1 MLQCNKCRGGCRCR
15 RSLQPVRP
23 QIYGIVAALGLV
35 GPLACGHLAAQ
46 ELPAA
51 ATDELV
57 QRLSAAIGAA
67 PEVLPQGVR
76 FIVRFDQD
84 VSGLSVGAPVTV
96 KGLRVGTV
104 REVAV
109 VIDSTTAV
117 IDVPVVIDV
126 VPERITVDGGEPEDA
141 AAVHD
146 LARRLVAGGLR
157 AGLESATPLGGPQRV
172 TLAFVP
178 DAEAAE
184 LGEGGRYP
192 EIPTAPSLA
201 DELRGTVEILLDRV
215 AALPLEQVVEELMAT
230 LAELRALV
238 TAPEIR
244 EMLDTVGAVS
254 DELRDLIAGPELR
267 EALTAVV
274 DAGDELRE
282 LAAGLDA
289 RLEPSIGALQRAAGS
304 IETAAGQSTVAING
318 LEQTIGPRSP
328 LWDELLQTSRELAG
342 TTRALRLLIEYLE
355 RHPDALIRG
364 RRETQP

>member
-1 MLQCNKCRGGCRCR
+1 MLQCNKWGVSR
-15 RSLQPVRP
+15 RWDLPFQPVRLRP
-23 QIYGIVAALGLV
+23 VVTVAALALIGS
-35 GPLACGHLAAQ
+35 LACGQAGAQ
-46 ELPAA
+46 EPPGL
-51 ATDELV
+51 ATDDLV
-57 QRLSAAIGAA
+57 QRLTAAIGAA
-67 PEVLPQGVR
+67 PEELPEGVR

-109 VIDSTTAV
+109 VIDSTAAV

-126 VPERITVDGGEPEDA
+126 VPERITVDGGTPENA
-141 AAVHD
+141 AAVQD
-146 LARRLVAGGLR
+146 LAARLVAGGLR

-178 DAEAAE
+178 DAEPAE

-192 EIPTAPSLA
+192 EIPTAPSLV
-201 DELRGTVEILLDRV
+201 DELRGTLETLLERM
-215 AALPLEQVVEELMAT
+215 AALPLEQVVAELTAT

-254 DELRDLIAGPELR
+254 DELRSLIAGPELR
-267 EALTAVV
+267 EALSAVV
-274 DAGDELRE
+274 DAGEELRA

-304 IETAAGQSTVAING
+304 IETAADQSTVAISG

-364 RRETQP
+364 RQETQP

>member
-1 MLQCNKCRGGCRCR
+1 MLQCNNRHGSRQRHHLLWHG
-15 RSLQPVRP
+15 LRP
-23 QIYGIVAALGLV
+23 GAGLVAALLVSGLLHGGASV
-35 GPLACGHLAAQ
+35 AQ
-46 ELPAA
+46 ELPSAA
-51 ATDELV
+51 SDALIE
-57 QRLSAAIGAA
+57 RLTTAIGAA
-67 PEVLPQGVR
+67 PEMLPEGVR
-76 FIVRFDQD
+76 FMVRFDQD
-84 VSGLSVGAPVTV
+84 VSGLTVGAPVTV

-109 VIDSTTAV
+109 VIDTASAV

-126 VPERITVDGGEPEDA
+126 VPERITVDGGRPEDA

-178 DAEAAE
+178 DAEPAE

-201 DELRGTVEILLDRV
+201 DELRGTLETLLERM
-215 AALPLEQVVEELMAT
+215 AALPLEQVVAELTTT
-230 LAELRALV
+230 LVELRALV

-254 DELRDLIAGPELR
+254 DELRSLIAGPELR
-267 EALTAVV
+267 EALGAVV
-274 DAGDELRE
+274 DAGDELRA

-304 IETAAGQSTVAING
+304 IETAADQSTVAISG

-342 TTRALRLLIEYLE
+342 TTRALRLLVEYLE

-364 RRETQP
+364 RPETQP

>member
-1 MLQCNKCRGGCRCR
+1 MLQCNKCRDLWGCWR
-15 RSLQPVRP
+15 LLLPVKRETRV
-23 QIYGIVAALGLV
+23 IIAALALMGPLV
-35 GPLACGHLAAQ
+35 GGPLAGQ
-46 ELPAA
+46 ELPAE

-57 QRLSAAIGAA
+57 QRLATAIGAA
-67 PEVLPQGVR
+67 PEILPEGVR

-109 VIDSTTAV
+109 VIDSTAAA

-126 VPERITVDGGEPEDA
+126 VPERITVDGGKPEDA
-141 AAVHD
+141 AAVHT
-146 LARRLVAGGLR
+146 LAERLVAGGLR
-157 AGLESATPLGGPQRV
+157 AGLESTTPLGGPQRV

-178 DAEAAE
+178 DAEPAQ
-184 LGEGGRYP
+184 LIDGGHYP
-192 EIPTAPSLA
+192 EIPTAPTFADALRTTAETLLA
-201 DELRGTVEILLDRV
+201 RV
-215 AALPLEQVVEELMAT
+215 AALPLEQVVNELTAT

-254 DELRDLIAGPELR
+254 EELRGLIAGPELR
-267 EALTAVV
+267 EALNAVV
-274 DAGDELRE
+274 DAGGELRK

-289 RLEPSIGALQRAAGS
+289 RLEPSIAALQRAAGS
-304 IETAAGQSTVAING
+304 IETAAGQSTVAISG

-364 RRETQP
+364 RQETQP